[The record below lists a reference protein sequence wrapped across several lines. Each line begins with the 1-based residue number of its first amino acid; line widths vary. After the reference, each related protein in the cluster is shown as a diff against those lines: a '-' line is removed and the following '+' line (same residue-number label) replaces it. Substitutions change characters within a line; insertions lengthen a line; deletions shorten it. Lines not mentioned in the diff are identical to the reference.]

1 MNDRVLLDTNILVY
15 LYDIAEKSKR
25 ERALT
30 VVDDLIRTTRAVIS
44 PQVMGEFFQAV
55 TRSRRPLLTH
65 EEALARIR
73 QYLIACEVVPIT
85 ELIVLEATRGVE
97 SYQFSYWDA
106 QIWATARLNQI
117 TTVYSED
124 FNSGATIEGI
134 NFVNPLNDGGRLS
147 FG

>member
-65 EEALARIR
+65 EEALTCIR
-73 QYLIACEVVPIT
+73 QYLTACEVVPIT

-97 SYQFSYWDA
+97 SYRFSYWDA

-134 NFVNPLNDGGRLS
+134 HFVNPLNDNFLLP
-147 FG
+147 

>member
-1 MNDRVLLDTNILVY
+1 MSDRVLLDTNILVY

-85 ELIVLEATRGVE
+85 ELIVLEAANEILKWKSEPFPYDPEFG
-97 SYQFSYWDA
+97 
-106 QIWATARLNQI
+106 ARLI
-117 TTVYSED
+117 KEH
-124 FNSGATIEGI
+124 
-134 NFVNPLNDGGRLS
+134 
-147 FG
+147 FGVRE

>member
-30 VVDDLIRTTRAVIS
+30 VVDDLIRTARAVIS
-44 PQVMGEFFQAV
+44 PQVTGEFFQAV

-73 QYLIACEVVPIT
+73 QYLTACEVVPIT

-97 SYQFSYWDA
+97 SYRFSYWDA

-134 NFVNPLNDGGRLS
+134 HFVNPLNDGGRLS